1 MSERFSVR
9 KWLAGSMGLASGES
23 PENRVAFM
31 VIGSLEMGNVCMR
44 DTTTTSQ
51 CTVSRTPEICN
62 YT

>member
-1 MSERFSVR
+1 
-9 KWLAGSMGLASGES
+9 MGLASGES